1 MSKYFM
7 NLKAESERNSF
18 EKPKSLKNEWYC
30 FFGYSSG
37 RAPKEPGDGV
47 CG

>member
-1 MSKYFM
+1 MT
-7 NLKAESERNSF
+7 LQAESERNSF

-30 FFGYSSG
+30 FFGESSG
-37 RAPKEPGDGV
+37 KALKESGDGV